1 MIPLLVVLAGV
12 LAPSAAFAWG
22 PLTHIYLANEIYSY
36 APLIPAGVLSLIRR
50 YRQDFLY
57 GSVMADMILGKKY
70 LPEDRSSHNWDVAWR
85 LFGHART
92 GPEKAFVYGYLCHL
106 AADTVAHETLTEE
119 KMNVAHTWIEL
130 KADSLIDK
138 VHWLQAVAIS
148 RVVQRRNDLFLESSL
163 GSFIFSFKT
172 NRRIYKGIV
181 VLSLLNKRRRRG
193 VDRERIQRLHDSS
206 IGRMLDLLRNM
217 KRSQVLDKSPL

>member
-1 MIPLLVVLAGV
+1 MILVVCVVLAV
-12 LAPSAAFAWG
+12 FTPSAAFAWG
-22 PLTHIYLANEIYSY
+22 PLTHIYLANELYSY
-36 APLIPAGVLSLIRR
+36 APLIPAGILGLIRR

-70 LPEDRSSHNWDVAWR
+70 LPEDRSSHSWDVAWK
-85 LFGHART
+85 LLGQART
-92 GPEKAFVYGYLCHL
+92 GAEKAFVYGYLCHL

-119 KMNVAHTWIEL
+119 KMNMAHTWIEL

-148 RVVQRRNDLFLESSL
+148 RVVQKRNDVFLESAL
-163 GSFIFSFKT
+163 GSFIFSTKT

-181 VLSLLNKRRRRG
+181 LLSLLNRKRKRG
-193 VDRERIQRLHDSS
+193 VDRDRIQRLHDSS
-206 IGRMLDLLRNM
+206 IGRMLDLLRNR
-217 KRSQVLDKSPL
+217 KSSQVLDKSPL

>member
-1 MIPLLVVLAGV
+1 MILVICVVLAV
-12 LAPSAAFAWG
+12 FTPSAAFAWG
-22 PLTHIYLANEIYSY
+22 PLTHIYLADELYSY
-36 APLIPAGVLSLIRR
+36 APLIPAGILGLIRR

-70 LPEDRSSHNWDVAWR
+70 LPEDRSSHSWDVAWK
-85 LFGHART
+85 LLGQART
-92 GPEKAFVYGYLCHL
+92 GAEKAFVYGYLCHL

-119 KMNVAHTWIEL
+119 KMNMAHTWVEL

-148 RVVQRRNDLFLESSL
+148 RVVQKRNDVFLESAL
-163 GSFIFSFKT
+163 GSFIFSPKT

-181 VLSLLNKRRRRG
+181 LLSLLNRKRKRG
-193 VDRERIQRLHDSS
+193 VDRDRIQRLHDSS
-206 IGRMLDLLRNM
+206 IGRMLDLLRNR
-217 KRSQVLDKSPL
+217 KSSQVLDKSPL

>member
-1 MIPLLVVLAGV
+1 MTFVFLVLVAVFSPSLA
-12 LAPSAAFAWG
+12 SAWG

-36 APLIPAGVLSLIRR
+36 GPLIPAGILSLIRR

-70 LPEDRSSHNWDVAWR
+70 LPEDRSSHSWDVGWKLAAQ
-85 LFGHART
+85 ART

-119 KMNVAHTWIEL
+119 KMNVAHTWVEL

-148 RVVQRRNDLFLESSL
+148 RVVQKRNDLFLESTL
-163 GSFIFSFKT
+163 GSFIFSLKT

-181 VLSLLNKRRRRG
+181 LLSLLNRKRKRG
-193 VDRERIQRLHDSS
+193 VDRDQIERLHDSS
-206 IGRMLDLLRNM
+206 IGRMLDLLRNWR
-217 KRSQVLDKSPL
+217 RSQVLDKSPL